1 MFLDAVLN
9 PLQFSS
15 VLNFLTVWWVF
26 ACLCEGFH
34 DFCLQYITQKLLA
47 LLRPLLCWLEVPRQ
61 NGQGLKIAATEVK
74 SWLRWLQWEF
84 CHRWKWAKTSIQK
97 QFSLFV
103 GNPGVF
109 SREAFAFLLP
119 PRLSLLGR
127 GDRSLLGCHAVP
139 FTSTAFLGRKS
150 GQIGVET
157 KPQMWTHA
165 DCLVACVL
173 SHSQE
178 QGSRTLDWA
187 QLASWN
193 CRGGICQ
200 CLQPVHLPVPASAFA
215 NYWFSDRHSIC
226 EATVHSLIQPYLAC
240 AHWVNFLYI
249 CDLVSYS

>member
-1 MFLDAVLN
+1 MGRD
-9 PLQFSS
+9 S
-15 VLNFLTVWWVF
+15 
-26 ACLCEGFH
+26 
-34 DFCLQYITQKLLA
+34 KLLWQRWNPGYTDFSGSFA
-47 LLRPLLCWLEVPRQ
+47 IDE
-61 NGQGLKIAATEVK
+61 NGPK
-74 SWLRWLQWEF
+74 LQSRSSSPF
-84 CHRWKWAKTSIQK
+84 F
-97 QFSLFV
+97 FS
-103 GNPGVF
+103 NTGVF

-119 PRLSLLGR
+119 PRPSLLR
-127 GDRSLLGCHAVP
+127 REDRSLLGCHAVP

-165 DCLVACVL
+165 DCLVAYVL

-178 QGSRTLDWA
+178 QGSRTLEWA

-200 CLQPVHLPVPASAFA
+200 CPQPVHLPVPASAFA

-240 AHWVNFLYI
+240 VHWVNFLYI
-249 CDLVSYS
+249 CDLVSYSQRHFIYPASR